1 MSYKP
6 PYTITPK
13 ITNLVAQISE
23 AIGSYYAHENL
34 RLHRVNRIKTIHGT
48 LAIEGNTLS
57 TEQVTAVLE
66 GKPVVA
72 PINEVQEVRNAL
84 KAYELLDTLDPCK
97 VDDLLKA
104 HATMEAGLIDEI
116 GCFRKGG
123 AGVVSGKTVIHYAP
137 DAERVPFLVNDLFE
151 WLRTTD
157 EHPLIAS
164 CVFHYEFE
172 FIHPFADGNGRTGRL
187 WQTLIL
193 SRWRPIFKNLPIE
206 NIVYKYQKEY
216 YKAIAV
222 SGGKAGCTPFVEFI
236 LGVIAETLTTQETT
250 RKTTQEIILEAIA
263 RNPSITRAE
272 FCTVMYRYLGLSG
285 GGDKVFDDTENHWA
299 KDYVS
304 ALAANGIVGGVSDA
318 LFDPDAQITREQIAV
333 ILDRAFALSDQET
346 EARFNDDAAISAW
359 AYDNVYH
366 VLAAGYMKGDENNN
380 FSPGNPATRAEVATI
395 IYRLHSGNQ

>member
-23 AIGSYYAHENL
+23 AIGGYYAHENL

-57 TEQVTAVLE
+57 TEQVTAILE

-84 KAYELLDTLDPCK
+84 KAYELLDMLDSCK
-97 VDDLLKA
+97 VDDLLKV

-137 DAERVPFLVNDLFE
+137 DAS
-151 WLRTTD
+151 TTD

-272 FCTVMYRYLGLSG
+272 L
-285 GGDKVFDDTENHWA
+285 
-299 KDYVS
+299 
-304 ALAANGIVGGVSDA
+304 
-318 LFDPDAQITREQIAV
+318 
-333 ILDRAFALSDQET
+333 
-346 EARFNDDAAISAW
+346 
-359 AYDNVYH
+359 
-366 VLAAGYMKGDENNN
+366 
-380 FSPGNPATRAEVATI
+380 AEVVGISPDGVKYHLQKLAKSG
-395 IYRLHSGNQ
+395 RLKRVGSTRRGEWVIE

>member
-236 LGVIAETLTTQETT
+236 LGVIAET
-250 RKTTQEIILEAIA
+250 AHYP
-263 RNPSITRAE
+263 RNYP
-272 FCTVMYRYLGLSG
+272 
-285 GGDKVFDDTENHWA
+285 
-299 KDYVS
+299 KDYPRNYFGS
-304 ALAANGIVGGVSDA
+304 HRPQSQHYTGGVGRGCRNLTRRREISFA
-318 LFDPDAQITREQIAV
+318 ETHQVGQAQTGGVYTPRGV
-333 ILDRAFALSDQET
+333 GDRVT
-346 EARFNDDAAISAW
+346 GIPKK
-359 AYDNVYH
+359 
-366 VLAAGYMKGDENNN
+366 VL
-380 FSPGNPATRAEVATI
+380 
-395 IYRLHSGNQ
+395 L